1 MKRAEIIT
9 LFTLF
14 ASVFV
19 LVGVLRYLNLYEG
32 MELYE
37 GLEPGEEEEEKP
49 EGEAPNPEPPMLE
62 GLDVPAAPPSAPAS
76 GGPAPAAAGA
86 AGSVLKFSAF

>member
-32 MELYE
+32 MEA
-37 GLEPGEEEEEKP
+37 GEEEEKKE
-49 EGEAPNPEPPMLE
+49 EVEPQMVE
-62 GLDVPAAPPSAPAS
+62 GLDVPAAPPSPPAS
-76 GGPAPAAAGA
+76 SPTLTAGPTPAAEAS
-86 AGSVLKFSAF
+86 GSVLKFSAF

>member
-32 MELYE
+32 MEA
-37 GLEPGEEEEEKP
+37 GEEEKKEEV
-49 EGEAPNPEPPMLE
+49 EPHMVE
-62 GLDVPAAPPSAPAS
+62 GLDVPAAPPSPPAS
-76 GGPAPAAAGA
+76 SPTLTAGPTPAAEAS
-86 AGSVLKFSAF
+86 GSVLKFSTF

>member
-32 MELYE
+32 ME
-37 GLEPGEEEEEKP
+37 GGEEEEKKE
-49 EGEAPNPEPPMLE
+49 EEVEPQMVE
-62 GLDVPAAPPSAPAS
+62 GLDVPAAPPSPPAS
-76 GGPAPAAAGA
+76 SPTLTAGPTPAAEAS
-86 AGSVLKFSAF
+86 GSVLKFSAF

>member
-32 MELYE
+32 MES
-37 GLEPGEEEEEKP
+37 GEEEKKVEAEA
-49 EGEAPNPEPPMLE
+49 EAPAPEPPMLE
-62 GLDVPAAPPSAPAS
+62 GLDAPAAPPSPPAA
-76 GGPAPAAAGA
+76 GPAPAAAGDS
-86 AGSVLKFSAF
+86 GSVLKFSTF